1 MKHPLKLKRGTVLKN
16 IRSGEHV
23 IFLKMVNGAYYVWH
37 RVFKGCHFSAGQIM
51 DKWKVVQ

>member
-1 MKHPLKLKRGTVLKN
+1 MKYPLKLKRGTVLKN
-16 IRSGEHV
+16 IHSGEHV